1 MKIDEQNR
9 WIATIKWEWKINFFL
24 RVSKRAMKQMS
35 RIDGLQQLDGNERS
49 IFFFLSSL
57 REG

>member
-1 MKIDEQNR
+1 MSR
-9 WIATIKWEWKINFFL
+9 INGLQQLNGNGRSIFFL

-49 IFFFLSSL
+49 NFFFLSSL